1 MNGEFALL
9 FLSYVGFIAYTVIAA
24 YLGFLIYIGRKQI
37 KEEKEFEIKGY
48 GDNGE

>member
-1 MNGEFALL
+1 MNGEFGL
-9 FLSYVGFIAYTVIAA
+9 
-24 YLGFLIYIGRKQI
+24 LIYIGRKQM